1 MVPRRIPA
9 GCVPGDPNLQAGS
22 SMLTQAVRELRRHA
36 VRSLLTA
43 VGIAVG
49 VTALVLLG
57 ALSEKT
63 SRLVEGGRDFGA
75 GQITVSGTGG
85 DLGTGMLRGALVSG
99 EQLAAL
105 RDVSG
110 VEAVAP
116 IVMFPISET
125 PGLPFTLAPLAF
137 GVDSELLAL
146 NRRSPRPRVRVGR
159 EVPREGSSEVVIGHQ
174 VARHLHADVGSTI
187 TVRGHDFQ
195 VVGILEPT
203 LTGPDSFVMMPFPTA
218 ERLLIDTEPVLK
230 RLALVPGSKVLPV
243 ATAAAVFWKDGQDP
257 EELAQ
262 RIRDQVSGL
271 TVVSPAQAE
280 TQLDQTLAFLRGII
294 NGGGLVALLVA
305 SLAVANTTFTA
316 MVERRREIGLWRVVG
331 ATRRQLIGRLVLEA
345 VLLGLGGSVLG
356 LLTGVLATNALNIV
370 TERLGAQVFLLTGR
384 LVAAAALLPATLA
397 ALAALPPVWRA
408 TRRPPTEAVRY
419 A

>member
-1 MVPRRIPA
+1 MLIP
-9 GCVPGDPNLQAGS
+9 
-22 SMLTQAVRELRRHA
+22 AVRELRRHA

-85 DLGTGMLRGALVSG
+85 DLGTGMMRGALVSG

-105 RDVSG
+105 RTVPG
-110 VEAVAP
+110 VAEVAP
-116 IVMFPISET
+116 IVMFPVSET
-125 PGLPFTLAPLAF
+125 PGLPFTLAPLTF

-146 NRRSPRPRVRVGR
+146 NRRAPQPRLRTGR
-159 EVPREGSSEVVIGHQ
+159 AVPRAGTSEVVIGHQ
-174 VARHLHADVGSTI
+174 VARHLHADIGSTI
-187 TVRGHDFQ
+187 TVRGRDFQ
-195 VVGILEPT
+195 VVGVLEPT
-203 LTGPDSFVMMPFPTA
+203 LTGPDSFVMMPFATA
-218 ERLLIDTEPVLK
+218 ERLLLDTEPVLR
-230 RLALVPGSKVLPV
+230 RLALVPGSRVLPV
-243 ATAAAVFWKDGQDP
+243 ATAAAVFWKDGEDP
-257 EELAQ
+257 ERLAQ

-271 TVVSPAQAE
+271 SVVSPAQAE
-280 TQLDQTLAFLRGII
+280 AQLDRTLGFLHGII

-331 ATRRQLIGRLVLEA
+331 ATRRQLVGRLVLEA
-345 VLLGLGGSVLG
+345 VLLGLAGSVLG
-356 LLTGVLATNALNIV
+356 LLAGALATHGLNIV
-370 TERLGAQVFLLTGR
+370 TERLGAPVFLLTGR
-384 LVAAAALLPATLA
+384 LVAIAALLPPTLA

-408 TRRPPTEAVRY
+408 TRRPPTEAARY

>member
-1 MVPRRIPA
+1 MPSADVPAGSSRSVLHRCREPERPPLRPPRHLLARPHECSAGERGGRWSPPDFPA
-9 GCVPGDPNLQAGS
+9 GCVPGDPNLQAGT

-63 SRLVEGGRDFGA
+63 SRLLEGGRDFGA

-105 RDVSG
+105 HGVSG

-137 GVDSELLAL
+137 GVDSELLTL
-146 NRRSPRPRVRVGR
+146 NRRSPRPMVRVGR
-159 EVPREGSSEVVIGHQ
+159 SVPGEGEVVIGHQ
-174 VARHLHADVGSTI
+174 VARHLHADIGSTI
-187 TVRGHDFQ
+187 TIRGHDFQ

-218 ERLLIDTEPVLK
+218 ERLLVETEPVLK
-230 RLALVPGSKVLPV
+230 
-243 ATAAAVFWKDGQDP
+243 
-257 EELAQ
+257 
-262 RIRDQVSGL
+262 
-271 TVVSPAQAE
+271 
-280 TQLDQTLAFLRGII
+280 
-294 NGGGLVALLVA
+294 
-305 SLAVANTTFTA
+305 
-316 MVERRREIGLWRVVG
+316 
-331 ATRRQLIGRLVLEA
+331 
-345 VLLGLGGSVLG
+345 
-356 LLTGVLATNALNIV
+356 
-370 TERLGAQVFLLTGR
+370 
-384 LVAAAALLPATLA
+384 
-397 ALAALPPVWRA
+397 
-408 TRRPPTEAVRY
+408 
-419 A
+419 

>member
-1 MVPRRIPA
+1 MVPCRFPA
-9 GCVPGDPNLQAGS
+9 GCVPADPNLQAGS

-63 SRLVEGGRDFGA
+63 SRLLEGGREFGA

-105 RDVSG
+105 RGVSG

-146 NRRSPRPRVRVGR
+146 NRRSPRPMVRVGR
-159 EVPREGSSEVVIGHQ
+159 SVPGEGEVVIGHQ
-174 VARHLHADVGSTI
+174 VARHLQADIGSTI
-187 TVRGHDFQ
+187 TVRGHDFT

-218 ERLLIDTEPVLK
+218 ERLLVDTEPVLK

-243 ATAAAVFWKDGQDP
+243 ATAAAVFWKDDQDP

-262 RIRDQVSGL
+262 RIRDKVPGL

-280 TQLDQTLAFLRGII
+280 VQLDQTLAFLRGII

-331 ATRRQLIGRLVLEA
+331 ATRRQLVGRLVLEA
-345 VLLGLGGSVLG
+345 VLLGVAGSVLG
-356 LLTGVLATNALNIV
+356 LLAGVLAMNALNVV

-384 LVAAAALLPATLA
+384 LVAAAALLPAALA
-397 ALAALPPVWRA
+397 GLAALPPVWRA

>member
-1 MVPRRIPA
+1 
-9 GCVPGDPNLQAGS
+9 
-22 SMLTQAVRELRRHA
+22 MLTQAVRELRRHA

-63 SRLVEGGRDFGA
+63 SRLVEGGRDFSA

-85 DLGTGMLRGALVSG
+85 DLGTGMMRGALVAG

-105 RDVSG
+105 RTVPG
-110 VEAVAP
+110 VAEVAP
-116 IVMFPISET
+116 LVMFPVSET

-137 GVDSELLAL
+137 GVDAELLAL
-146 NRRSPRPRVRVGR
+146 NRRAQPPRVHAGR
-159 EVPREGSSEVVIGHQ
+159 ATPRAGSSEVVLGQQ
-174 VARHLHADVGSTI
+174 VAKHFGADVGSTI
-187 TVRGHDFQ
+187 TVRGRDFE
-195 VVGILEPT
+195 VVGVLEPT
-203 LTGPDSFVMMPFPTA
+203 LTGPDSFIIMPFATA
-218 ERLLIDTEPVLK
+218 ERLLLDTEPILR
-230 RLALVPGSKVLPV
+230 RLALVPGSRVLPV
-243 ATAAAVFWKDGQDP
+243 ATAAAVFWREGEDP
-257 EELAQ
+257 EALAQ
-262 RIRDQVSGL
+262 RIRDHVPGL
-271 TVVSPAQAE
+271 SVVSPAQAE
-280 TQLDQTLAFLRGII
+280 AQLDRTLGFLRGII

-331 ATRRQLIGRLVLEA
+331 ATRGQLVGRLVLEA
-345 VLLGLGGSVLG
+345 ILLGLSGSFLG
-356 LLTGVLATNALNIV
+356 LVTGALATHGLNIV
-370 TERLGAQVFLLTGR
+370 TERLGAPVFLLTGR
-384 LVAAAALLPATLA
+384 LVAAAALLPAVLA

-408 TRRPPTEAVRY
+408 TRRSPTEAVRY

>member
-1 MVPRRIPA
+1 
-9 GCVPGDPNLQAGS
+9 
-22 SMLTQAVRELRRHA
+22 MLTQAVRELRRHA

-105 RDVSG
+105 RAVPG
-110 VEAVAP
+110 VAAVAP
-116 IVMFPISET
+116 IVMFPISDT

-137 GVDSELLAL
+137 GVDSDLLAL
-146 NRRSPRPRVRVGR
+146 NRRAPPPRVRTGR
-159 EVPREGSSEVVIGHQ
+159 VVPAPGSSEVVIGHQ

-195 VVGILEPT
+195 VVGVLEPT
-203 LTGPDSFVMMPFPTA
+203 LTGPDSFVMMPFATA
-218 ERLLIDTEPVLK
+218 ERLLVDTEPVLR
-230 RLALVPGSKVLPV
+230 RLAMVPGAKLLPV
-243 ATAAAVFWKDGQDP
+243 ATAAAVFWKEGEDP
-257 EELAQ
+257 EVLAQ
-262 RIRDQVSGL
+262 RIREQVSGL

-280 TQLDQTLAFLRGII
+280 VQLDRTLGFLRGII

-305 SLAVANTTFTA
+305 TLAVANTTFTA

-345 VLLGLGGSVLG
+345 VLLGMSGSVLG
-356 LLTGVLATNALNIV
+356 LLAGGLGIHGLNIV
-370 TERLGAQVFLLTGR
+370 TERLGAPVFLLTGR
-384 LVAAAALLPATLA
+384 LVTAAAVLPAALA

>member
-1 MVPRRIPA
+1 
-9 GCVPGDPNLQAGS
+9 
-22 SMLTQAVRELRRHA
+22 MLNQAVRELWRHA

-85 DLGTGMLRGALVSG
+85 DLGTGMMRGALVSG
-99 EQLAAL
+99 DQLAAL
-105 RDVSG
+105 R
-110 VEAVAP
+110 AVAGVAEVAP
-116 IVMFPISET
+116 LVMFPVSDT

-146 NRRSPRPRVRVGR
+146 NRRAPPPRVRTGR
-159 EVPREGSSEVVIGHQ
+159 AVPQPGSTEVVIGHQ
-174 VARHLHADVGSTI
+174 VAKHFRADVGSTI
-187 TVRGHDFQ
+187 RVRGRDFQ
-195 VVGILEPT
+195 VVGVLEPT
-203 LTGPDSFVMMPFPTA
+203 FTGPDSFVMMPFATA
-218 ERLLIDTEPVLK
+218 ERLLLDTEPVLR
-230 RLALVPGSKVLPV
+230 RLALVPGSQVLPV
-243 ATAAAVFWKDGQDP
+243 ATAAAVFWKDGEDP
-257 EELAQ
+257 EALAQ
-262 RIRDQVSGL
+262 RIREQVSGL
-271 TVVSPAQAE
+271 SVVSPAQAE
-280 TQLDQTLAFLRGII
+280 AQLDRTLGFLRGII

-331 ATRRQLIGRLVLEA
+331 ATRRQLVGRLVLEA
-345 VLLGLGGSVLG
+345 VLLGLAGSLLG
-356 LLTGVLATNALNIV
+356 LITGVLATQALNVV
-370 TERLGAQVFLLTGR
+370 TERLGAPVFLVTGR
-384 LVAAAALLPATLA
+384 LVAAAALLPAALA
-397 ALAALPPVWRA
+397 ALAALPPIWRA
-408 TRRPPTEAVRY
+408 TRRSPTEAVRY

>member
-1 MVPRRIPA
+1 
-9 GCVPGDPNLQAGS
+9 
-22 SMLTQAVRELRRHA
+22 
-36 VRSLLTA
+36 
-43 VGIAVG
+43 
-49 VTALVLLG
+49 LG
-57 ALSEKT
+57 
-63 SRLVEGGRDFGA
+63 G
-75 GQITVSGTGG
+75 
-85 DLGTGMLRGALVSG
+85 
-99 EQLAAL
+99 
-105 RDVSG
+105 VSG

-146 NRRSPRPRVRVGR
+146 NRRSPRPMVRVGR
-159 EVPREGSSEVVIGHQ
+159 AVPREGEVVIGHQ

-195 VVGILEPT
+195 VVGVLEPT

-218 ERLLIDTEPVLK
+218 ERLLVDTEPVLK

-262 RIRDQVSGL
+262 RIRDQVPGL

-316 MVERRREIGLWRVVG
+316 MVERRREIGLWRTVG

-345 VLLGLGGSVLG
+345 VLLGFAGSILG
-356 LLTGVLATNALNIV
+356 LLAGVLATNALNIV

-384 LVAAAALLPATLA
+384 LVAAAALLPAVLA
-397 ALAALPPVWRA
+397 GLAALPPVWRA